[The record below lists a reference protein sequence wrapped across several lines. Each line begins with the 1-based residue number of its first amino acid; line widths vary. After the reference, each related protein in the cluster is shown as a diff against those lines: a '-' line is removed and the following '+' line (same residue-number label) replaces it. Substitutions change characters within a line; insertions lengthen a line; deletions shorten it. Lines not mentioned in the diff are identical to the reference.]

1 MLNSRFCKHEKHPFH
16 LVDPSPWP
24 ISTAFAA
31 LQFVLGLVT
40 WFHNFTIIA
49 TALVLSGFFTLIAFT
64 GMWFKDVITESAF
77 QGHHTKKVVKGLKLG
92 MILFIVSEVLF
103 FFSFF

>member
-31 LQFVLGLVT
+31 LQLVLGLVT
-40 WFHNFTIIA
+40 WFHSFTFIA
-49 TALVLSGFFTLIAFT
+49 TGLILSGFFSLTF
-64 GMWFKDVITESAF
+64 F
-77 QGHHTKKVVKGLKLG
+77 
-92 MILFIVSEVLF
+92 VSM
-103 FFSFF
+103 